1 MSIKTNFFDGIEYY
15 ASDFV
20 KAFEATNTSG
30 LINKNDFLV
39 EANSPSSL
47 NILVRPGKAFMNGYY
62 IEMDTTENIPITANT
77 SGLNRIDLVCLKLDL
92 NKNIT
97 HITVIQGTPSSEPV
111 DPIVPVVDGEY
122 YIELATVKVYNNKS
136 SIEEVDIY
144 NLTNFSNSG
153 YKGTVTDFDSVT
165 EQGVYSISNN
175 SHSTSPSSELFGTL
189 FVRTRYGHDRES
201 DTTNYVNQLVISSD
215 GDIFIRVRQYVSV
228 GNYRWSTWKKI
239 VAQNEVVNATKINA
253 PGMESNLELVT
264 ERNGRGWE
272 IDRFNGHLQPL
283 VNNISD
289 IGSIDKRAKT
299 IYCVNALNTSDK
311 KYKENIEYIEG
322 NNIYK
327 TVNANITTKDML
339 DFVINDLSIAKYNYI
354 NQTHSE
360 LGFIAQDI
368 ANTKVG
374 NEVVVKGSEGLMY
387 SQSSLIMTLVGA
399 IKELKKEIEILKAR

>member
-20 KAFEATNTSG
+20 KAFEATNTTG

-39 EANSPSSL
+39 KPNSPSSL
-47 NILVRPGKAFMNGYY
+47 NILVEPGRAFVNGYY

-153 YKGTVTDFDSVT
+153 YKGTITDFDSVT

-215 GDIFIRVRQYVSV
+215 GNIFVRVRQYVSV
-228 GNYRWSTWKKI
+228 GKYKWSAWKKI
-239 VAQNEVVNATKINA
+239 AMQNDTINTVKINA
-253 PGMESNLELVT
+253 PGMDSNLELVT
-264 ERNGRGWE
+264 ERNSRGWE

-283 VNNISD
+283 HNGISD
-289 IGSIDKRAKT
+289 IGTTDKRVRT
-299 IYCVNALNTSDK
+299 IYCINALNTSDK
-311 KYKENIEYIEG
+311 GYKENIEYIGE
-322 NNIYK
+322 NDTYK
-327 TVNANITTKDML
+327 TINTNITTKDML
-339 DFVINDLSIAKYNYI
+339 DFVANDLCIAKYNYI
-354 NQTHSE
+354 DQTYSE
-360 LGFIAQDI
+360 LGFIAQDVI
-368 ANTKVG
+368 NTRVG
-374 NEVVVKGSEGLMY
+374 KEVVVKGDTGLMY
-387 SQSSLIMTLVGA
+387 SQTSLIMTLVGS